1 MSRRRPCVSYSS
13 SGWGETPL
21 EFASQFGD
29 TFHQNGRCIYAD
41 DRVVISLIQETGT
54 VATSG
59 DNFDNLAVYVSRM
72 RPDGTCDRLT
82 TVDLDYEHCVEFW
95 ERNPATP
102 SKDFS

>member
-1 MSRRRPCVSYSS
+1 
-13 SGWGETPL
+13 
-21 EFASQFGD
+21 
-29 TFHQNGRCIYAD
+29 
-41 DRVVISLIQETGT
+41 